1 VRAQIGEAA
10 DRRHTAPIASAMLWA
25 VLCGASVVAAH
36 WATAPFGA
44 RLGSYRS
51 GIITI
56 IAFVVAGMYPA
67 RKRSLWFSLRWLRW
81 VMRLP
86 RPLALR
92 LVLFDRLETW
102 RTVHL
107 TIGVFAILP
116 FWWHIQASKATMI
129 ESVLK
134 NVVVLL
140 VASGFAGITV
150 QDFLPPRMRK
160 RPDQEVRLEDAETGL
175 HALYVEA
182 EEAVL
187 GHSEQLVDAYLYNV
201 RPILTGAQPRSK
213 MFWATL
219 TGADPAPAI
228 CMSARRPAVALG
240 ADGSVYAGLV
250 DIAERKVRLEHNQF
264 NLRLSVGWL
273 KFHIGLA
280 IVTGTLIA
288 FHVIGVLYFAGF

>member
-1 VRAQIGEAA
+1 
-10 DRRHTAPIASAMLWA
+10 MLWA
-25 VLCGASVVAAH
+25 VLCGAAVAGVH
-36 WATAPFGA
+36 WATSSFGA

-51 GIITI
+51 GIIAI
-56 IAFVVAGMYPA
+56 IVFAIAGLYSA

-107 TIGVFAILP
+107 TIGVFAMLP
-116 FWWHIQASKATMI
+116 FWWHIQAGKATTL
-129 ESVLK
+129 EAALK
-134 NVVVLL
+134 SMVVLL

-160 RPDQEVRLEDAETGL
+160 RADLEVRLEDVEASF

-187 GHSEQLVDAYLYNV
+187 GHSEQLVDAYLHNV
-201 RPILTGAQPRSK
+201 RPILTGTQPRRK

-228 CMSARRPAVALG
+228 CMSARGPAAALG
-240 ADGSVYAGLV
+240 ADGSIYAALV

-280 IVTGTLIA
+280 IVTGALIA

>member
-1 VRAQIGEAA
+1 
-10 DRRHTAPIASAMLWA
+10 MLWA
-25 VLCGASVVAAH
+25 VLCGAVVAGVH

-51 GIITI
+51 GIITVI
-56 IAFVVAGMYPA
+56 VFVIAGLYSA
-67 RKRSLWFSLRWLRW
+67 RKRSLWFSLQWLRW
-81 VMRLP
+81 VIRLP

-107 TIGVFAILP
+107 TIGVFATLP
-116 FWWHIQASKATMI
+116 FWWHIQAGKASTL
-129 ESVLK
+129 EAVLE
-134 NVVVLL
+134 NMVLLL
-140 VASGFAGITV
+140 VASGFVGITM

-160 RPDQEVRLEDAETGL
+160 RPDLEVRLEDAEAGL

-187 GHSEQLVDAYLYNV
+187 GHSEQVVSAYLNNV
-201 RPILTGAQPRSK
+201 RPILTGAQPRRK
-213 MFWATL
+213 MLWATL
-219 TGADPAPAI
+219 TGADPAPAT
-228 CMSARRPAVALG
+228 CMSARRPAAALG
-240 ADGSVYAGLV
+240 PDDSIYAGLV

-280 IVTGTLIA
+280 IATGALIT